1 MAPPIPDVPA
11 ARKLAQQHQVDPD
24 SVTGT
29 DPTGSVTLADV
40 ERAIAAAGLPA
51 AGTPRRA
58 LSGNET
64 GYRGCVSDG
73 NRGALFLVELGE
85 LLQHPEE
92 LNR

>member
-11 ARKLAQQHQVDPD
+11 ARKLAQQHPVDSD

-29 DPTGSVTLADV
+29 GPTGSVTLADV
-40 ERAIAAAGLPA
+40 ERAIAAAA
-51 AGTPRRA
+51 TPRRA

-73 NRGALFLVELGE
+73 HRGARFLVELGE

-92 LNR
+92 SNR